1 MLDKMKELG
10 SQTISNI
17 KSGAETVVSGAI
29 SVTDSLNEKAIRTST
44 AQMYNILEIALD
56 ELKNRP
62 LAEHPL
68 TLKSS
73 VNIGIAALE
82 LEIHLNEF
90 PVEKKAEEK
99 EEANQ
104 IITP

>member
-1 MLDKMKELG
+1 MLDKMKEFG
-10 SQTISNI
+10 SQAVSNI
-17 KSGAETVVSGAI
+17 KMGAETVVSGAV

-62 LAEHPL
+62 LADRPL

-82 LEIHLNEF
+82 LEIHLNEH
-90 PVEKKAEEK
+90 PAENK
-99 EEANQ
+99 EETNP
-104 IITP
+104 IITPT

>member
-1 MLDKMKELG
+1 MMFDKMKELG
-10 SQTISNI
+10 SQTVSSI

-44 AQMYNILEIALD
+44 AQMYTILEIALD

-62 LAEHPL
+62 LADRPL

-90 PVEKKAEEK
+90 PVEKKEEV
-99 EEANQ
+99 NS
-104 IITP
+104 IITPP